1 MTGEQNRQNLQ
12 QGAHGRLRRIK
23 SVIGA
28 QLQRERT
35 LTRRQRI
42 TRRAINLRLCKR
54 LLVRLCVCEALKHLC
69 RVIRKHTGVLV
80 AEATHQRA
88 IIEHL
93 ISIGRQS
100 LQVTGVRKRQRG
112 TINRQKVRGVVRVA
126 SLLLGADCGNQRL
139 ILVQQSAHTQRRQ
152 AQNNSAPV
160 QGSLKVKAL
169 AGLQLAFFN
178 QQVCAL
184 INPVHEDPAG
194 ELDAL
199 AVCRIPDEGG
209 GLLAAELFKEAVQS
223 CGHGGA
229 GGGESNHG
237 FHSTAPCG
245 GAREEADAG
254 VKDTGVK

>member
-80 AEATHQRA
+80 AKATHQRA

-93 ISIGRQS
+93 IGIGGQR

-160 QGSLKVKAL
+160 QGSLKVKVL
-169 AGLQLAFFN
+169 TRLQFAFFN

-184 INPVHEDPAG
+184 INPIHEDPAG

-199 AVCRIPDEGG
+199 AIYRIPDEGG
-209 GLLAAELFKEAVQS
+209 SLLAAELLKEAVQS

-237 FHSTAPCG
+237 FYSTAPCG
-245 GAREEADAG
+245 GARGEADAG